1 MALTRGLCVAL
12 LALAFT
18 PDPAPAQGLTGTLL
32 GTVKDDQ
39 GGVLQGAVV
48 RITSPAL
55 MTGEQTTSSDDRGQW
70 RFVVLP
76 PGEYVLT
83 VELAP
88 RFKTCAPV
96 RIQVRPGQTLDKP
109 VTLTLVG
116 VNETVNV
123 NAAAAVESRRTGMEA
138 RFGPEYLRNIPSRRY
153 SMFSA
158 INATPG
164 VSPTAPASGSINT
177 LSVFGSGV
185 NENLFLIDGTNFTC
199 PCQGV
204 SRAEPI
210 SDIIQE
216 VHVQT
221 MGASVEFGNFQ
232 GGVINVVTRQGG
244 PRLAAE
250 ASYYGQPSAL
260 TAQPVTSPIRGTP
273 MSSGYERVRYRDFS
287 TSAGGPIW
295 RERLWFF
302 GAYQYLRDFDSQ
314 PGVDPNLPRKY
325 EQNKAFG
332 KLNWQLTPTMHLMQ
346 SFHLEKWVNP
356 QAPTVTMPFVTTQR
370 VYATVPNMTFA
381 RLTSVLSDRT
391 VFEASV
397 GRFMLDQYT
406 DPASGDFVTPHHRDQ
421 LTSMLSGNAPLVVF
435 LHLDRVT
442 GKAVVHHQRTD
453 WLGTDHEFR
462 FGTQIERGLH
472 RKNQFFPGGVQY
484 IDNNGA
490 PFQAVYRAPAT
501 YGGDFLTGA
510 LFASDSFSVRDR
522 LVVDAGVRFDHS
534 RAINPDLPGIDAEGN
549 ETDEVLPGRGT
560 VYTWNVVSPR
570 LGARL
575 KIDEGGRS
583 VLRATYGLFNQGVLT
598 GELDPISQGATET
611 RTMQYE
617 AATGGYTFPVSVVN
631 PKINLDVDTATRP
644 PHTHEFSVAFD
655 REITQTVRASVAYV
669 GRRGRA
675 YLGWTDV
682 AGQYRT
688 EQQTVAGVT
697 VPVHLL
703 TTPTKDRRF
712 LLMNLDNFVMNYDGV
727 VVAGE
732 KRMSNDW
739 YLSGSYTY
747 SRVTGLQA
755 ASALPVDAGQT
766 STVAMPEFLTFGQDP
781 NDLTN
786 AYGRLPN
793 DRPHVLRMTGS
804 VRLPWQDIMVAANVQ
819 HFSGK
824 PWAAAAP
831 VSLPQGSRTILLE
844 PRGSR
849 RLSSQSLLDL
859 RVAKSI
865 VTDRAGT
872 IHLTFDVLNTLNDTA
887 EEALATNNPLSTATF
902 GTASRYIDPRR
913 VMLGVRFNYGR

>member
-12 LALAFT
+12 VALAFT
-18 PDPAPAQGLTGTLL
+18 SDPARAQGLTGTLL
-32 GTVKDDQ
+32 GTVKDAR

-55 MTGEQTTSSDDRGQW
+55 MTGEQATTSDDRGQW
-70 RFVVLP
+70 RFLVLP

-88 RFKTCAPV
+88 RFRTSGPLG
-96 RIQVRPGQTLDKP
+96 IQVRPGETLDKP
-109 VTLTLVG
+109 VTLTLAG
-116 VNETVNV
+116 VTETVNV
-123 NAAAAVESRRTGMEA
+123 NAATAAETRRTGMEA
-138 RFGPEYLRNIPSRRY
+138 RFGPDYLRNMPSRRY

-158 INATPG
+158 INAAPG

-177 LSVFGSGV
+177 LSVFGSAV

-210 SDIIQE
+210 NDVIQE

-250 ASYYGQPSAL
+250 ASYYGQWPGL
-260 TAQPVTSPIRGTP
+260 TAQPVTLPIARTQ
-273 MSSGYERVRYRDFS
+273 MSSGYERVMYRDFS

-314 PGVDPNLPRKY
+314 PGVDPDFPRKY
-325 EQNKAFG
+325 EQNKVFG
-332 KLNWQLTPTMHLMQ
+332 KLNWQLTPTTHLMQ
-346 SFHLEKWVNP
+346 SFHMEKWVNP
-356 QAPTVTMPFVTTQR
+356 QAPTVVMPFVTTQR
-370 VYATVPNMTFA
+370 VHASVPNMTFA
-381 RLTSVLSDRT
+381 DLRSVVSNRT
-391 VFEASV
+391 VFEARV

-406 DPASGDFVTPHHRDQ
+406 DPASGDVVTPHHRDQ
-421 LTSMLSGNAPLVVF
+421 VTGMLSGNAPLVVY
-435 LHLDRVT
+435 LRLDRVT
-442 GKAVVHHQRTD
+442 GKAVLHHHRAA
-453 WLGTDHEFR
+453 WLGADHQFR
-462 FGTQIERGLH
+462 FGTQFERGLH
-472 RKNQFFPGGVQY
+472 RKSQFFPGGVQY
-484 IDNNGA
+484 IDNNTA

-501 YGGDFLTGA
+501 YGGDFITGA

-534 RAINPDLPGIDAEGN
+534 RAINPDLPGIDAEGS

-560 VYTWNVVSPR
+560 IYTWNVFSPR

-611 RTMQYE
+611 TTTQFDP
-617 AATGGYTFPVSVVN
+617 ATGGYTRPISVVD
-631 PKINLDVDTATRP
+631 PKINLAIDTATRP

-669 GRRGRA
+669 GKRGRA

-682 AGQYRT
+682 AGAYRT

-697 VPVHLL
+697 VPVHVL
-703 TTPTKDRRF
+703 TSPTKDRRF
-712 LLMNLDNFVMNYDGV
+712 LLANLDNFLMNYDGV

-739 YLSGSYTY
+739 YVSGSYTY

-755 ASALPVDAGQT
+755 ASNLPADAGQA
-766 STVAMPEFLTFGQDP
+766 STIAMPEFLTFGQDP

-793 DRPHVLRMTGS
+793 DRPHVFRVTGS
-804 VRLPWQDIMVAANVQ
+804 VRLPWQGITVAANVQ

-831 VSLPQGSRTILLE
+831 VSLPQGSRKILLE
-844 PRGSR
+844 PRGTR

-865 VTDRAGT
+865 VTGRAGT
-872 IHLTFDVLNTLNDTA
+872 IHLTFDMLNTLNDTA
-887 EEALATNNPLSTATF
+887 EEALATDNPSAVATF

-913 VMLGVRFNYGR
+913 VMFGVRFSYGR